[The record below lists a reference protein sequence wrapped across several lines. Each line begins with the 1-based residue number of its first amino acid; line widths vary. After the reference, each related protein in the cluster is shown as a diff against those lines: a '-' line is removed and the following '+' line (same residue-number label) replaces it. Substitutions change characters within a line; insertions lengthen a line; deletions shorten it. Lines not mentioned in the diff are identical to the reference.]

1 MLCSKLEALYRT
13 TINNILE
20 SCNMSFIHRLRHNFI
35 PEFYTQL
42 ASYKFDIQSVVLNL
56 NELLVISIETF
67 QDVILEVKTVKS
79 FVE

>member
-1 MLCSKLEALYRT
+1 
-13 TINNILE
+13 
-20 SCNMSFIHRLRHNFI
+20 MSFIHRLRHNFI

-42 ASYKFDIQSVVLNL
+42 ASYTFDIQSVVLNL